1 MNDADR
7 LEALEGILDEL
18 CDMCETHIALIEG
31 NKDRRSLD
39 NLGLQDLRTIEVQRE
54 GGPLRAA
61 ESVAQT
67 GKQAIILTDW
77 DDRGNRI
84 ENDLKVQLDALCIPY
99 DTDIKRRLRDI
110 CIKDIKDVESLDSL
124 YKRLKTIVLSQKI

>member
-18 CDMCETHIALIEG
+18 GDMCDTHIALIEG
-31 NKDRRSLD
+31 NKDRRALD
-39 NLGLQDLRTIEVQRE
+39 NLGLHDLRTIEVQRE

-61 ESVAQT
+61 ESVSKT

-84 ENDLKVQLDALCIPY
+84 EHDLRLQLDALCILY
-99 DTDIKRRLRDI
+99 NTDIRDRLRDV

>member
-1 MNDADR
+1 
-7 LEALEGILDEL
+7 
-18 CDMCETHIALIEG
+18 
-31 NKDRRSLD
+31 SLD

-84 ENDLKVQLDALCIPY
+84 ESDLKIQLDALCVPY
-99 DTDIKRRLRDI
+99 NTDIKRRLRDI

-124 YKRLKTIVLSQKI
+124 YERLRTIVLRQKI